1 MAFCS
6 QCGAEAAGNFCP
18 RCGATVGVAGAAAGG
33 AQAGFAPPPVPPVVE
48 SAGLT
53 QNVASALCYLFG
65 LITGIIFLVLA
76 PYNQNKVVRFHAFQ
90 SIFLHL
96 SFIIAFILLGIL
108 SGIMALATHCLSFI
122 FSGMLYPLLLLC
134 MVGLWLYMMYSAYN
148 NKMVV
153 LPVIGPLAQKQA

>member
-18 RCGATVGVAGAAAGG
+18 RCGATVGVAGAAGG
-33 AQAGFAPPPVPPVVE
+33 AQAGFAPPPVPPTID

-96 SFIIAFILLGIL
+96 SFIITFILLGIL
-108 SGIMALATHCLSFI
+108 SGIMALATHGLSFI
-122 FSGMLYPLLLLC
+122 FSGLLYPLLLLC
-134 MVGLWLYMMYSAYN
+134 MIGLWLYMMYSAYN